1 MPKKGA
7 RKPQT
12 CLTQK
17 TVKPSPSI
25 SNLHPPFSTRSLWIK
40 GQTFRVKMED
50 LLCQPAGRDAK
61 AFGEMPRWPCWVF
74 VGKNTAPPLC
84 HPSLSAKHC
93 GFALHDIQDE
103 PSKAKTMLHVFIRFS
118 NDSAPD
124 SDHKDIMRFCSRTA
138 ELVWYTPEQT
148 EIFSILHCNKFSKLM
163 SSYRSWYLKSPN
175 TSLEI
180 ESRKICCSAI
190 YGQAWHPPFLI
201 FTILA
206 WSVLKGKTLQME
218 NTEIKKYQA
227 KKIRSVFSILH
238 LQDQWSYWQNPKSF
252 LDMVNIP
259 LFTGFHTSQ
268 VVSRISEPWTAWSKS
283 RTDSQCLIPLKIS
296 T

>member
-1 MPKKGA
+1 MMPKKGA
-7 RKPQT
+7 NRKPQT

-17 TVKPSPSI
+17 TAKPSPSI

-124 SDHKDIMRFCSRTA
+124 SDHKDIMRF
-138 ELVWYTPEQT
+138 
-148 EIFSILHCNKFSKLM
+148 
-163 SSYRSWYLKSPN
+163 
-175 TSLEI
+175 
-180 ESRKICCSAI
+180 
-190 YGQAWHPPFLI
+190 
-201 FTILA
+201 
-206 WSVLKGKTLQME
+206 LQS
-218 NTEIKKYQA
+218 N
-227 KKIRSVFSILH
+227 
-238 LQDQWSYWQNPKSF
+238 
-252 LDMVNIP
+252 
-259 LFTGFHTSQ
+259 
-268 VVSRISEPWTAWSKS
+268 SRISLDILLNKLKS
-283 RTDSQCLIPLKIS
+283 SPFSIATSSASSLDPGIS
-296 T
+296 RAQTRVWKLNPGRSAVRPSTVRLGIRHFSSSLSLHEVCRKAKRCKWKTRK

>member
-7 RKPQT
+7 NRKPQT

-17 TVKPSPSI
+17 TAKPSPSI

-74 VGKNTAPPLC
+74 VRKNTAPPLC

-103 PSKAKTMLHVFIRFS
+103 HPKQRPCCMSSSDFPMIRLLTLTTRTS
-118 NDSAPD
+118 CV
-124 SDHKDIMRFCSRTA
+124 FCSRTA
-138 ELVWYTPEQT
+138 ELVWIYSWTNWSLLHSLLQQVQQAHW
-148 EIFSILHCNKFSKLM
+148 ILVSQEPKHESG
-163 SSYRSWYLKSPN
+163 
-175 TSLEI
+175 I

-206 WSVLKGKTLQME
+206 WSVPKGKTLQME
-218 NTEIKKYQA
+218 NTEIKNTKPRKYA
-227 KKIRSVFSILH
+227 VYLLFDIYRINDTSTIDKI
-238 LQDQWSYWQNPKSF
+238 QNPF
-252 LDMVNIP
+252 
-259 LFTGFHTSQ
+259 
-268 VVSRISEPWTAWSKS
+268 
-283 RTDSQCLIPLKIS
+283 
-296 T
+296 